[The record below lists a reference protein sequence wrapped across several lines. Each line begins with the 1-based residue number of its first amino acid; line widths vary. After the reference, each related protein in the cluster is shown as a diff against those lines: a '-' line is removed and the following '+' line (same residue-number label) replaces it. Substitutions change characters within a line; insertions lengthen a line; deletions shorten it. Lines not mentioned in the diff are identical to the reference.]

1 MEILEQKSE
10 YSKIWTKMRT
20 FYDGGVASTS
30 QCPPTCHELNQL
42 LSLLHM
48 GFVHF
53 ILQVREV
60 EAEKMALQVQ
70 KAKLEVT
77 SDKQI
82 SYGMSINVAHSLEWQ
97 NMCKLTNIIE
107 NTLRFSHVVNFC
119 QLMHNRGHNIVVM
132 SPPTECSL
140 REIYQHVFYT
150 VVCTSVEL
158 CICFFIS
165 SENQSHS
172 RILFSWWRMQ

>member
-1 MEILEQKSE
+1 
-10 YSKIWTKMRT
+10 
-20 FYDGGVASTS
+20 
-30 QCPPTCHELNQL
+30 
-42 LSLLHM
+42 M

-82 SYGMSINVAHSLEWQ
+82 SYRTSIQVAQLLVWQ

-107 NTLRFSHVVNFC
+107 NILRFSHVVNFC

-132 SPPTECSL
+132 SPPTECSF

-165 SENQSHS
+165 SENQFHS
-172 RILFSWWRMQ
+172 RILFS

>member
-1 MEILEQKSE
+1 
-10 YSKIWTKMRT
+10 MRT

-30 QCPPTCHELNQL
+30 QCPPTCCEFNQL

-77 SDKQI
+77 SNKQI
-82 SYGMSINVAHSLEWQ
+82 SYRTSIHVAHSLVWQ

-107 NTLRFSHVVNFC
+107 NILRFSHVVNFC
-119 QLMHNRGHNIVVM
+119 QLMHNRGHTLW
-132 SPPTECSL
+132 S
-140 REIYQHVFYT
+140 
-150 VVCTSVEL
+150 
-158 CICFFIS
+158 
-165 SENQSHS
+165 
-172 RILFSWWRMQ
+172 